1 MKIQLRT
8 LGSIA
13 LLLIAV
19 AAIVLWLLPATHAA
33 THAVLARVNDAGIWN
48 ILTVAIAAVIGRLL
62 LSMRKQSVQK
72 VSVHSVFRL
81 ETGHPQYR
89 NVIAFEVRNLLDG
102 PIVLHAPHFR
112 FDQLKPSRFAHGDT
126 ASGEFEVK
134 FRPGAITGL
143 SDKADARS
151 WMTLLLRHRE
161 TAVSYV
167 PIDDD
172 IGKEAF
178 LALLERNRLG
188 ALYLDVVE
196 FTHNG
201 PQVHRLR
208 VPMRNLQPSD
218 VVPPLGRP
226 WSTDAPE
233 AS

>member
-8 LGSIA
+8 LGSM
-13 LLLIAV
+13 LLLL
-19 AAIVLWLLPATHAA
+19 AALATIVLWSVPATHAA
-33 THAVLARVNDAGIWN
+33 THAFLKQVNDAGIWN
-48 ILTVAIAAVIGRLL
+48 ILTVVIAAVIGRLL

-112 FDQLKPSRFAHGDT
+112 FDRLKPSRFAHGDT

-143 SDKADARS
+143 SDKEDSRS

-161 TAVSYV
+161 TAVSYI
-167 PIDDD
+167 PIEDEID
-172 IGKEAF
+172 KAAF
-178 LALLERNRLG
+178 LTLLDRNRLG

-208 VPMRNLQPSD
+208 VPMRNLQHSD

-226 WSTDAPE
+226 WSTTAAE
-233 AS
+233 GG

>member
-8 LGSIA
+8 LGSV
-13 LLLIAV
+13 LLLLVAM
-19 AAIVLWLLPATHAA
+19 AAIVLWLLPATHLA
-33 THAVLARVNDAGIWN
+33 THGFLKRVNDAGIWN

-62 LSMRKQSVQK
+62 LSVRKQSLQK

-102 PIVLHAPHFR
+102 PIVLHAPHFC

-126 ASGEFEVK
+126 ASGDFEVK

-143 SDKADARS
+143 ADNDNPYS

-161 TAVSYV
+161 TAISYI

-172 IGKEAF
+172 ISAEEF
-178 LALLERNRLG
+178 QALLQRKRIG

-201 PQVHRLR
+201 PQSHRLR
-208 VPMRNLQPSD
+208 IPMRNLQHSD

-226 WSTDAPE
+226 WNPTPSPGT
-233 AS
+233 